1 MILLLGMRTMYS
13 ILLLAIST
21 FVSDIWD
28 PIKRMILLRGVGC
41 RGQLGVSYSRFCINV
56 SFQTWHEEPWSLTY
70 SNCWFFER
78 WPYVQGCVSI
88 WEGFYGCSDADILCI
103 PFWYTMSI
111 EMTKKIIFKPR
122 ESSPRV
128 DGVWTCQIIAIKA
141 FRCKLKKG
149 EPDNIGRYGNH
160 SLHLAMLPSRKS
172 IWFCIVTFRPGRPPP
187 AQRWGTKENYNSIYL
202 VIMVKKS
209 FANRWLLVCL
219 YDGPSLRPTMVSMAN
234 DIEMIKMREEWGSS
248 LDLLFSPT
256 RSRYLDLAT
265 GINDW
270 LRKVTRSFEF
280 FSSSTGHRSQG
291 IRPCKRILKT

>member
-1 MILLLGMRTMYS
+1 
-13 ILLLAIST
+13 
-21 FVSDIWD
+21 
-28 PIKRMILLRGVGC
+28 MILLRGVGC

-56 SFQTWHEEPWSLTY
+56 SLQTWHEEPWSLTY

-88 WEGFYGCSDADILCI
+88 WEGFYGYSDADILCI

-128 DGVWTCQIIAIKA
+128 DGVWTCQIIAIET
-141 FRCKLKKG
+141 FRCKLKRGSQIILGGMGTIPYIWQCYPLASLFDSASWHFVQVGHRLPKDG
-149 EPDNIGRYGNH
+149 EQ
-160 SLHLAMLPSRKS
+160 K
-172 IWFCIVTFRPGRPPP
+172 
-187 AQRWGTKENYNSIYL
+187 KNYNSIYL

-219 YDGPSLRPTMVSMAN
+219 YNGPSLRPTMVSMAN

-256 RSRYLDLAT
+256 RSRYARPRDGNKRLAEKSHK
-265 GINDW
+265 IFRV
-270 LRKVTRSFEF
+270 LFEF
-280 FSSSTGHRSQG
+280 YRASISRD
-291 IRPCKRILKT
+291 

>member
-1 MILLLGMRTMYS
+1 MSL
-13 ILLLAIST
+13 
-21 FVSDIWD
+21 D
-28 PIKRMILLRGVGC
+28 LLRIRTVD
-41 RGQLGVSYSRFCINV
+41 
-56 SFQTWHEEPWSLTY
+56 
-70 SNCWFFER
+70 FFER

-88 WEGFYGCSDADILCI
+88 WEGFLWLLRCWYFVYSILV
-103 PFWYTMSI
+103 YHVHRND
-111 EMTKKIIFKPR
+111 EKIYIQTTR
-122 ESSPRV
+122 EFSEGRWGLDVSNNCNKGLSLQV
-128 DGVWTCQIIAIKA
+128 
-141 FRCKLKKG
+141 KKG

-219 YDGPSLRPTMVSMAN
+219 YNGPSLRPTMVSMAN

-256 RSRYLDLAT
+256 RSHYLDLAT

>member
-1 MILLLGMRTMYS
+1 
-13 ILLLAIST
+13 
-21 FVSDIWD
+21 
-28 PIKRMILLRGVGC
+28 MILLRGVGC

-56 SFQTWHEEPWSLTY
+56 SLQTWHEEPWSLMY
-70 SNCWFFER
+70 SKCWFFER

-88 WEGFYGCSDADILCI
+88 WEGFYGYSDADILCI

-128 DGVWTCQIIAIKA
+128 DGVWTCQIIAIET
-141 FRCKLKKG
+141 FRCKLKRGSQIILGGMGTIPYIWQCYPLASLFDSASWHFVQVGHRLPKDG
-149 EPDNIGRYGNH
+149 EQ
-160 SLHLAMLPSRKS
+160 K
-172 IWFCIVTFRPGRPPP
+172 
-187 AQRWGTKENYNSIYL
+187 KNYNSIYL

-219 YDGPSLRPTMVSMAN
+219 YNGPSLRPTMVSMAN

-256 RSRYLDLAT
+256 RSRYARPRDGNKRLAEKSHK
-265 GINDW
+265 IFRV
-270 LRKVTRSFEF
+270 LFEF
-280 FSSSTGHRSQG
+280 YRASISRD
-291 IRPCKRILKT
+291 

>member
-1 MILLLGMRTMYS
+1 MRSYKEDDLTPWRGVPWTVRCQLFS
-13 ILLLAIST
+13 ILYQRIVANVARGALISYV
-21 FVSDIWD
+21 FEMLIFSNVDPMSRDVSASG
-28 PIKRMILLRGVGC
+28 R
-41 RGQLGVSYSRFCINV
+41 
-56 SFQTWHEEPWSLTY
+56 
-70 SNCWFFER
+70 
-78 WPYVQGCVSI
+78 
-88 WEGFYGCSDADILCI
+88 GFYGYSDADILCI

-141 FRCKLKKG
+141 FRCKLKRG
-149 EPDNIGRYGNH
+149 SQIILGGMGTIPYIWQCYP
-160 SLHLAMLPSRKS
+160 LKS

-219 YDGPSLRPTMVSMAN
+219 YNGPSLRPTMVSMAN

>member
-1 MILLLGMRTMYS
+1 MSL
-13 ILLLAIST
+13 
-21 FVSDIWD
+21 D
-28 PIKRMILLRGVGC
+28 LLRIRTVD
-41 RGQLGVSYSRFCINV
+41 
-56 SFQTWHEEPWSLTY
+56 
-70 SNCWFFER
+70 FFER

-88 WEGFYGCSDADILCI
+88 WEGFLWLLRCWYFVYSILV
-103 PFWYTMSI
+103 YHVHRND
-111 EMTKKIIFKPR
+111 EKIIFKPR

-141 FRCKLKKG
+141 FRCKLKRG
-149 EPDNIGRYGNH
+149 SQIILGGMGTIPYIWQCYP
-160 SLHLAMLPSRKS
+160 LKS

-219 YDGPSLRPTMVSMAN
+219 YNGPSLRPTMVSMAN

-280 FSSSTGHRSQG
+280 FSSSTGHRS
-291 IRPCKRILKT
+291 RSRD

>member
-1 MILLLGMRTMYS
+1 
-13 ILLLAIST
+13 
-21 FVSDIWD
+21 
-28 PIKRMILLRGVGC
+28 MILLRGVGC

-56 SFQTWHEEPWSLTY
+56 SLQTWHEEPWSLMY
-70 SNCWFFER
+70 SKCWFFER

-88 WEGFYGCSDADILCI
+88 WEGFYGYSDADILCI

-111 EMTKKIIFKPR
+111 EMTKKNYIQTTR
-122 ESSPRV
+122 EFSEGRWGLDVSNNCNRDLSLQV
-128 DGVWTCQIIAIKA
+128 
-141 FRCKLKKG
+141 KKG

-160 SLHLAMLPSRKS
+160 SLHLAMLPSRES

-219 YDGPSLRPTMVSMAN
+219 YNGPSLRPTMVSMAN

-256 RSRYLDLAT
+256 RSRYARPRDGNKRLAEKSHK
-265 GINDW
+265 IFRV
-270 LRKVTRSFEF
+270 LFEF
-280 FSSSTGHRSQG
+280 YRASISRD
-291 IRPCKRILKT
+291 

>member
-1 MILLLGMRTMYS
+1 
-13 ILLLAIST
+13 
-21 FVSDIWD
+21 
-28 PIKRMILLRGVGC
+28 MILLRGVGC

-56 SFQTWHEEPWSLTY
+56 SLQTWHEEPWSLMY
-70 SNCWFFER
+70 SKCWFFER

-88 WEGFYGCSDADILCI
+88 WEGFYGYSDADILCI

-128 DGVWTCQIIAIKA
+128 DGVWTCQIIAIET
-141 FRCKLKKG
+141 FRCKLKRGSQIILGGMGTIPYIWQCYPLASLFDSASWHFVQVGHRLPKDG
-149 EPDNIGRYGNH
+149 EQKKIIIVFTLLLWWKRALLIDGYWYAFTMVLLFGLLWWVWPMI
-160 SLHLAMLPSRKS
+160 SKWSRWEKNEDRAW
-172 IWFCIVTFRPGRPPP
+172 IFC
-187 AQRWGTKENYNSIYL
+187 
-202 VIMVKKS
+202 
-209 FANRWLLVCL
+209 
-219 YDGPSLRPTMVSMAN
+219 SLRRGLVM
-234 DIEMIKMREEWGSS
+234 
-248 LDLLFSPT
+248 
-256 RSRYLDLAT
+256 LDLAT

>member
-1 MILLLGMRTMYS
+1 
-13 ILLLAIST
+13 
-21 FVSDIWD
+21 
-28 PIKRMILLRGVGC
+28 MILLRGVGC

-56 SFQTWHEEPWSLTY
+56 SLQTWHEEPWSLMY
-70 SNCWFFER
+70 SKCWFFER

-88 WEGFYGCSDADILCI
+88 WEGFYGYSDADILCI

-128 DGVWTCQIIAIKA
+128 DGVWTCQIIAIET
-141 FRCKLKKG
+141 FRCKLKRGSQIILGGMGTIPYIWQCYPLASLFDSASWHFVQVGHRLPKDG
-149 EPDNIGRYGNH
+149 EQ
-160 SLHLAMLPSRKS
+160 K
-172 IWFCIVTFRPGRPPP
+172 
-187 AQRWGTKENYNSIYL
+187 KNYNSIYL

-219 YDGPSLRPTMVSMAN
+219 YNGPSLRPTMVSMAN

-256 RSRYLDLAT
+256 RSRY
-265 GINDW
+265 
-270 LRKVTRSFEF
+270 S
-280 FSSSTGHRSQG
+280 
-291 IRPCKRILKT
+291 